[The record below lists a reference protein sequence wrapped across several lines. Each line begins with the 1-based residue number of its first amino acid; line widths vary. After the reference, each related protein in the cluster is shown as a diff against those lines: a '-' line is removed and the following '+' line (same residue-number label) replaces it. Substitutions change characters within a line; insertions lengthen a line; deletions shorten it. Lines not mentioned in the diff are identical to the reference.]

1 MTYTITKHIKIEH
14 EEDGWSFDFTTD
26 ECGTVSIEDGNG
38 PGFQTIHIPKDCIQ
52 HFIDVLEQ
60 YKWLTLTSQNL
71 RTALNV
77 VQIWLINSFHKN
89 TGKTILHPI
98 SIVVW

>member
-1 MTYTITKHIKIEH
+1 MNWHTPCCGGGVFCPIIHSYKTHPMTYTITKHIKIEH

-60 YKWLTLTSQNL
+60 YK
-71 RTALNV
+71 
-77 VQIWLINSFHKN
+77 
-89 TGKTILHPI
+89 
-98 SIVVW
+98 

>member
-1 MTYTITKHIKIEH
+1 VGQFKYWHIIGFFPIILPYNNFSSDKPMTYTITKHIKIEH

-60 YKWLTLTSQNL
+60 YK
-71 RTALNV
+71 
-77 VQIWLINSFHKN
+77 
-89 TGKTILHPI
+89 
-98 SIVVW
+98 